1 MNMHTQL
8 DVEQATTTFKD
19 KKRHLWLLGLAV
31 PTIAM
36 SGLAGYQFGPKKTKK
51 FFASFGPLFIHGVI
65 PALDKLIGEDT
76 ENPPLDAIADL
87 EADPYY
93 SRIVKLFIPLQY
105 ATNIYGTYLASCK
118 DTSLADQALLGTL
131 VGMVNGIAINTA
143 HELSHKSGRLEHYLS
158 HLALAPSGYNH
169 FRIEHPYGHHRRVA
183 TPEDP
188 ASSRLGE
195 TFWKFLPRT
204 VIGSFKSAIEIE
216 KNRLE
221 RKKLPFFCKE
231 NELIHGW
238 AMSAVYHA
246 AMFSKFGVRSVPFQ
260 VTQAAYAITLF
271 ESVNYIEHYG
281 LKREKKANGQ
291 YERTLPEHSWNNNN
305 VVTNL
310 FLYQLQRHSDHHA
323 NPTRSFQTL
332 RHFEDAPQL
341 PGGYGA
347 MILPA
352 FIPSWLSKIMD
363 DRVVEHYKGN
373 MEKINIHPDAK
384 EKILEKYAEQVEVEA
399 A

>member
-1 MNMHTQL
+1 MNMHAQL
-8 DVEQATTTFKD
+8 DVEQTTTPFKD

-31 PTIAM
+31 PAIAM
-36 SGLAGYQFGPKKTKK
+36 SGLAGYQFGPKKSKK

-65 PALDKLIGEDT
+65 PTLDKLIGEDT

-105 ATNIYGTYLASCK
+105 ATNVYGGYLASRK
-118 DTSLADQALLGTL
+118 STSVADQVLLGTL

-143 HELSHKSGRLEHYLS
+143 HELSHKNGRLEHYLS

-216 KNRLE
+216 KKRLE

-238 AMSAVYHA
+238 AMSAIYHGL
-246 AMFSKFGVRSVPFQ
+246 MFKKFGIRSVPFQ
-260 VTQAAYAITLF
+260 LTQATHAVTLF
-271 ESVNYIEHYG
+271 EAVNYIEYYG
-281 LKREKKANGQ
+281 LKREKKEIRQ
-291 YERTLPEHSWNNNN
+291 YERTLPAHSWNNNN
-305 VVTNL
+305 LVTNL

-323 NPTRSFQTL
+323 YPTRSFQTL
-332 RHFEDAPQL
+332 RHFENAPQL
-341 PGGYGA
+341 PAGYGA
-347 MILPA
+347 MLLPA
-352 FIPSWLSKIMD
+352 FIPTWWSKIMD
-363 DRVVEHYKGN
+363 DRVVEHYNGDLSKVN
-373 MEKINIHPDAK
+373 LHPDA
-384 EKILEKYAEQVEVEA
+384 EARIYEKYAEEIDMI
-399 A
+399 

>member
-1 MNMHTQL
+1 MNMHAQL
-8 DVEQATTTFKD
+8 DVEQTTTPFKD

-31 PTIAM
+31 PAIAM
-36 SGLAGYQFGPKKTKK
+36 SELAGYQFGPKKSKK

-65 PALDKLIGEDT
+65 PTLDKLIGEDT

-105 ATNIYGTYLASCK
+105 ATNVYGAYLASRK
-118 DTSLADQALLGTL
+118 GTSVADQVLLGTL

-143 HELSHKSGRLEHYLS
+143 HELSHKNGRLEHYLS

-216 KNRLE
+216 KKRLE

-238 AMSAVYHA
+238 AMSAIYHGL
-246 AMFSKFGVRSVPFQ
+246 MFKKFGMRSVPFQ
-260 VTQAAYAITLF
+260 LTQATYAVTLF
-271 ESVNYIEHYG
+271 EAVNYIEHYG
-281 LKREKKANGQ
+281 LKREKKENGQ

-305 VVTNL
+305 LVTNL

-323 NPTRSFQTL
+323 YPTRSFQTL
-332 RHFEDAPQL
+332 RHFENAPQL
-341 PGGYGA
+341 PAGYGA
-347 MILPA
+347 MLLPA
-352 FIPSWLSKIMD
+352 SIPTWWSKIMD
-363 DRVVEHYKGN
+363 DRVVEHYNGDLSKVN
-373 MEKINIHPDAK
+373 LHPDA
-384 EKILEKYAEQVEVEA
+384 EARIYEKYAEEIDMI
-399 A
+399 

>member
-1 MNMHTQL
+1 MNMHAQL
-8 DVEQATTTFKD
+8 DVEQTTTPFKD

-31 PTIAM
+31 PAIAM
-36 SGLAGYQFGPKKTKK
+36 NGLAGYQFGPKKSKK

-65 PALDKLIGEDT
+65 PTLDKLIGEDT

-105 ATNIYGTYLASCK
+105 ATNVYGGYLASRK
-118 DTSLADQALLGTL
+118 GTSVADQVLLGTL

-143 HELSHKSGRLEHYLS
+143 HELSHKNGRLEHYLS

-216 KNRLE
+216 KKRLE

-238 AMSAVYHA
+238 AMSAIYHGL
-246 AMFSKFGVRSVPFQ
+246 MFKKFGIRSVPFQ
-260 VTQAAYAITLF
+260 LTQATYAVTLF
-271 ESVNYIEHYG
+271 EAVNYIEHYG
-281 LKREKKANGQ
+281 LKREKKENGQ

-305 VVTNL
+305 LVTNL

-323 NPTRSFQTL
+323 YPTRSFQTL
-332 RHFEDAPQL
+332 RHFENAPQL
-341 PGGYGA
+341 PAGYGA
-347 MILPA
+347 MLLPA
-352 FIPSWLSKIMD
+352 FIPTWWSKIMD
-363 DRVVEHYKGN
+363 DRVVEHYNGDLSKVN
-373 MEKINIHPDAK
+373 LHPDA
-384 EKILEKYAEQVEVEA
+384 EARIYEKYAEEIDMI
-399 A
+399 

>member
-1 MNMHTQL
+1 MNMHAQL
-8 DVEQATTTFKD
+8 DVEQTTTPFKD

-31 PTIAM
+31 PAIAM
-36 SGLAGYQFGPKKTKK
+36 SGLAGYQFGPKKSKK

-65 PALDKLIGEDT
+65 PTLDKLIGEDT

-105 ATNIYGTYLASCK
+105 ATNVYGAYLASRK
-118 DTSLADQALLGTL
+118 GTSVADQVLLGTL

-143 HELSHKSGRLEHYLS
+143 HELSHKNGRLEHYLS

-216 KNRLE
+216 KKRLE

-238 AMSAVYHA
+238 TMSAIYHGL
-246 AMFSKFGVRSVPFQ
+246 MFKKFGMRSVPFQ
-260 VTQAAYAITLF
+260 LTQATYAVTLF
-271 ESVNYIEHYG
+271 EAVNYIEHYG
-281 LKREKKANGQ
+281 LKREKKENGQ

-305 VVTNL
+305 LVTNL

-323 NPTRSFQTL
+323 YPTRSFQTL
-332 RHFEDAPQL
+332 RHFENAPQL
-341 PGGYGA
+341 PAGYGA
-347 MILPA
+347 MLLPA
-352 FIPSWLSKIMD
+352 FIPAWWSKIMD
-363 DRVVEHYKGN
+363 DRVVEHYNGDLSKVN
-373 MEKINIHPDAK
+373 LHPDA
-384 EKILEKYAEQVEVEA
+384 EARIYEKYAEEIDMI
-399 A
+399 

>member
-1 MNMHTQL
+1 MNMHAQL
-8 DVEQATTTFKD
+8 DVEQTTTPFKD

-31 PTIAM
+31 PAIAM
-36 SGLAGYQFGPKKTKK
+36 SGLAGYQFGPKKSKK

-65 PALDKLIGEDT
+65 PTLDKLIGEDT

-105 ATNIYGTYLASCK
+105 ATNVYGAYLASRK
-118 DTSLADQALLGTL
+118 GTSVADQVLLGTL

-143 HELSHKSGRLEHYLS
+143 HELSHKNGRLEHYLS

-216 KNRLE
+216 KKRLE

-238 AMSAVYHA
+238 AMSTIYHGL
-246 AMFSKFGVRSVPFQ
+246 MFKKFGMLSVPFQ
-260 VTQAAYAITLF
+260 LTQATYAVTLF
-271 ESVNYIEHYG
+271 EAVNYIEHYG
-281 LKREKKANGQ
+281 LKREKKENGQ

-305 VVTNL
+305 LVTNL

-323 NPTRSFQTL
+323 YPTRSFQTL
-332 RHFEDAPQL
+332 RHFENAPQL
-341 PGGYGA
+341 PAGYGA
-347 MILPA
+347 MLLPA
-352 FIPSWLSKIMD
+352 FIPAWWSKIMD
-363 DRVVEHYKGN
+363 ERVVEHYNGDLSKVN
-373 MEKINIHPDAK
+373 LHPDA
-384 EKILEKYAEQVEVEA
+384 EARIYEKYAEEIDMI
-399 A
+399 

>member
-1 MNMHTQL
+1 MNMHAQL
-8 DVEQATTTFKD
+8 DVEQTTTPFKD

-31 PTIAM
+31 PAIAM
-36 SGLAGYQFGPKKTKK
+36 SGLAGYQFGPKKSKK

-65 PALDKLIGEDT
+65 PTLDKLIGEDT

-105 ATNIYGTYLASCK
+105 ATNVYGGYLASRK
-118 DTSLADQALLGTL
+118 GTSVADQVLLGTL

-143 HELSHKSGRLEHYLS
+143 HELSHKNGRLEHYLS

-216 KNRLE
+216 KKRLE

-238 AMSAVYHA
+238 AMSAIYHGL
-246 AMFSKFGVRSVPFQ
+246 MFKKFGMRSVPFQ
-260 VTQAAYAITLF
+260 LTQATYAVTLF
-271 ESVNYIEHYG
+271 EAVNYIEHYG
-281 LKREKKANGQ
+281 LKREKKENGQ

-305 VVTNL
+305 LVTNL

-323 NPTRSFQTL
+323 YPTRSFQTL
-332 RHFEDAPQL
+332 RHFENAPQL
-341 PGGYGA
+341 PAGYGA
-347 MILPA
+347 MLLPA
-352 FIPSWLSKIMD
+352 FIPTWWSKIMD
-363 DRVVEHYKGN
+363 DRVVEHYNGDLSKVN
-373 MEKINIHPDAK
+373 LHPDA
-384 EKILEKYAEQVEVEA
+384 EARIYEKYAEEIDMI
-399 A
+399 

>member
-1 MNMHTQL
+1 MNMHAQL
-8 DVEQATTTFKD
+8 DVEQTTTPFMD

-31 PTIAM
+31 PAIAM
-36 SGLAGYQFGPKKTKK
+36 SGLAGYQFGPKKSKK

-65 PALDKLIGEDT
+65 PTLDKLIGEDT

-105 ATNIYGTYLASCK
+105 ATNVYGAYLASRK
-118 DTSLADQALLGTL
+118 GTSVADQVLLGTL

-143 HELSHKSGRLEHYLS
+143 HELSHKNGHLEHYLS

-216 KNRLE
+216 KKRLE

-238 AMSAVYHA
+238 AMSAIYHGL
-246 AMFSKFGVRSVPFQ
+246 MFKKFGMRSVPFQ
-260 VTQAAYAITLF
+260 LTQATYAVTLF
-271 ESVNYIEHYG
+271 EAVNYIEHYG
-281 LKREKKANGQ
+281 LKREKNENGQ

-305 VVTNL
+305 LVTNL

-323 NPTRSFQTL
+323 YPTRSFQTL
-332 RHFEDAPQL
+332 RHFENAPQL
-341 PGGYGA
+341 PAGYGA
-347 MILPA
+347 MLLPA
-352 FIPSWLSKIMD
+352 FIPAWWSKIMD
-363 DRVVEHYKGN
+363 DRVVEHYNGDLSKVN
-373 MEKINIHPDAK
+373 LHPDA
-384 EKILEKYAEQVEVEA
+384 EARIYEKYAEEIDMI
-399 A
+399 

>member
-8 DVEQATTTFKD
+8 DVEQTTTPFKD

-31 PTIAM
+31 PAIAM
-36 SGLAGYQFGPKKTKK
+36 SGLAGYQFGPKKSKK

-65 PALDKLIGEDT
+65 PTLDKLIGEDT

-105 ATNIYGTYLASCK
+105 ATNFYGAYLASRK
-118 DTSLADQALLGTL
+118 GTSVADQVLLGTL

-143 HELSHKSGRLEHYLS
+143 HELSHKNGRLEHYLS

-216 KNRLE
+216 KKRLE

-238 AMSAVYHA
+238 AMSAIYHGL
-246 AMFSKFGVRSVPFQ
+246 MFKKFGMRSVPFQ
-260 VTQAAYAITLF
+260 LTQATYAVTLF
-271 ESVNYIEHYG
+271 EAVNYIEHYG
-281 LKREKKANGQ
+281 LKREKKENGQ

-305 VVTNL
+305 LVTNL

-323 NPTRSFQTL
+323 YPTRSFQTL
-332 RHFEDAPQL
+332 RHFENAPQL
-341 PGGYGA
+341 PAGYGA
-347 MILPA
+347 MLLPA
-352 FIPSWLSKIMD
+352 FIPTWWSKIMD
-363 DRVVEHYKGN
+363 DRVVEHYNGDLSKVN
-373 MEKINIHPDAK
+373 LHPDA
-384 EKILEKYAEQVEVEA
+384 EARIYEKYAEEIDMI
-399 A
+399 

>member
-1 MNMHTQL
+1 MNMHAQL
-8 DVEQATTTFKD
+8 DVEQTTTPFKD

-31 PTIAM
+31 PAIAM
-36 SGLAGYQFGPKKTKK
+36 SELAGYQFGPKKSKK

-65 PALDKLIGEDT
+65 PTLDKLIGEDT

-105 ATNIYGTYLASCK
+105 ATNVYGAYLASRK
-118 DTSLADQALLGTL
+118 GTSVADQVLLGTL

-143 HELSHKSGRLEHYLS
+143 HELSHKNGRLEHYLS

-216 KNRLE
+216 KKRLE

-238 AMSAVYHA
+238 AMSAIYHGL
-246 AMFSKFGVRSVPFQ
+246 MFKKFGMRSVPFQ
-260 VTQAAYAITLF
+260 LTQATYAVTLF
-271 ESVNYIEHYG
+271 EAVNYIEHYG
-281 LKREKKANGQ
+281 LKREKKENGQ

-305 VVTNL
+305 LVTNL

-323 NPTRSFQTL
+323 YPTRSFQTL
-332 RHFEDAPQL
+332 RHFENAPQL
-341 PGGYGA
+341 PAGYGA
-347 MILPA
+347 MLLPA
-352 FIPSWLSKIMD
+352 FIPTWWSKIMD
-363 DRVVEHYKGN
+363 DRVVEHYNGDLSKVN
-373 MEKINIHPDAK
+373 LHPDA
-384 EKILEKYAEQVEVEA
+384 EARIYEKYAEEIDMI
-399 A
+399 

>member
-8 DVEQATTTFKD
+8 DVEQTTTPFKD

-31 PTIAM
+31 PAIAM
-36 SGLAGYQFGPKKTKK
+36 SGLAGYQFGPKKSKK

-65 PALDKLIGEDT
+65 PTLDKLIGEDT

-105 ATNIYGTYLASCK
+105 ATNVYGAYLASRK
-118 DTSLADQALLGTL
+118 GTSVADQVLLGTL

-143 HELSHKSGRLEHYLS
+143 HELSHKNGRLEHYLS

-216 KNRLE
+216 KKRLE

-238 AMSAVYHA
+238 AMSAIYHGL
-246 AMFSKFGVRSVPFQ
+246 MFKKFGMRSVPFQ
-260 VTQAAYAITLF
+260 LTQATYAVTLF
-271 ESVNYIEHYG
+271 EAVNYIEHYG
-281 LKREKKANGQ
+281 LKREKKENGQ
-291 YERTLPEHSWNNNN
+291 YERTSPEHSWNNNN
-305 VVTNL
+305 LVTNL

-323 NPTRSFQTL
+323 YPTRSFQTL
-332 RHFEDAPQL
+332 RHFENAPQL
-341 PGGYGA
+341 PAGYGA
-347 MILPA
+347 MLLPA
-352 FIPSWLSKIMD
+352 FIPAWWSKIMD
-363 DRVVEHYKGN
+363 DRVVEHYNGDLSKVN
-373 MEKINIHPDAK
+373 LHPDA
-384 EKILEKYAEQVEVEA
+384 EARIYEKYAEEIDMI
-399 A
+399 

>member
-1 MNMHTQL
+1 MNMHAQL
-8 DVEQATTTFKD
+8 DVEQTTTPFKD

-31 PTIAM
+31 PAIAM
-36 SGLAGYQFGPKKTKK
+36 SGLAGYQFGPKKSKK

-65 PALDKLIGEDT
+65 PTLDKLIGEDT

-105 ATNIYGTYLASCK
+105 ATNVYGAYLASRK
-118 DTSLADQALLGTL
+118 GTSVADQVLLGTL

-143 HELSHKSGRLEHYLS
+143 HELSHKNGRLEHYLS

-204 VIGSFKSAIEIE
+204 VMGSFKSAIEIE
-216 KNRLE
+216 RKRLE

-238 AMSAVYHA
+238 AMSAIYHGL
-246 AMFSKFGVRSVPFQ
+246 MFKKFGMRSIPFQ
-260 VTQAAYAITLF
+260 LTQATYAVTLF
-271 ESVNYIEHYG
+271 EAVNYIEHYG
-281 LKREKKANGQ
+281 LKREKKENGQ

-305 VVTNL
+305 LVTNL

-323 NPTRSFQTL
+323 YPTRSFQTL
-332 RHFEDAPQL
+332 RHFENAPQL
-341 PGGYGA
+341 PAGYGA
-347 MILPA
+347 MLLPA
-352 FIPSWLSKIMD
+352 FIPAWWSKIMD
-363 DRVVEHYKGN
+363 DRVVEHYNGDLSKVN
-373 MEKINIHPDAK
+373 LHPDA
-384 EKILEKYAEQVEVEA
+384 EARIYEKYAEEIDMI
-399 A
+399 

>member
-1 MNMHTQL
+1 MNMHAQL
-8 DVEQATTTFKD
+8 DVEQTTTPFKD

-31 PTIAM
+31 PAIAM
-36 SGLAGYQFGPKKTKK
+36 SGLAGYQFGPKKSKK

-65 PALDKLIGEDT
+65 PTLDKLIGEDT

-105 ATNIYGTYLASCK
+105 ATNVYGGYLASRK
-118 DTSLADQALLGTL
+118 GTSVADQVLLGTL

-143 HELSHKSGRLEHYLS
+143 HELSHKNGRLEHYLS

-216 KNRLE
+216 KKRLE

-238 AMSAVYHA
+238 VMSAIYHGL
-246 AMFSKFGVRSVPFQ
+246 MFKKFGMRSVPFQ
-260 VTQAAYAITLF
+260 LTQATYAVTLF
-271 ESVNYIEHYG
+271 EAVNYIEHYG
-281 LKREKKANGQ
+281 LKREKKENGQ

-305 VVTNL
+305 LVTNL

-323 NPTRSFQTL
+323 YPTRSFQTL
-332 RHFEDAPQL
+332 RHFENAPQL
-341 PGGYGA
+341 PAGYGA
-347 MILPA
+347 MLLPA
-352 FIPSWLSKIMD
+352 FIPTWWSKIMD
-363 DRVVEHYKGN
+363 DRVVEHYNGDLSKVN
-373 MEKINIHPDAK
+373 LHPDA
-384 EKILEKYAEQVEVEA
+384 EARIYEKYAEEIDMI
-399 A
+399 

>member
-1 MNMHTQL
+1 MNMHAQL
-8 DVEQATTTFKD
+8 DVEQTTTPFKD

-31 PTIAM
+31 PAIAM
-36 SGLAGYQFGPKKTKK
+36 SGLAGYQFGPKKSKK

-65 PALDKLIGEDT
+65 PTLDKLIGEDT

-87 EADPYY
+87 EADQYY

-105 ATNIYGTYLASCK
+105 ATNVYGGYLASRK
-118 DTSLADQALLGTL
+118 GTSVADQVLLGTL

-143 HELSHKSGRLEHYLS
+143 HELSHKNGRLEHYLS

-216 KNRLE
+216 KKRLE

-238 AMSAVYHA
+238 AMSAIYHGL
-246 AMFSKFGVRSVPFQ
+246 MFKKFGMRSVPFQ
-260 VTQAAYAITLF
+260 LTQATYAVTLF
-271 ESVNYIEHYG
+271 EAVNYIEHYG
-281 LKREKKANGQ
+281 LKREKKENGQ

-305 VVTNL
+305 LVTNL

-323 NPTRSFQTL
+323 YPTRSFQTL
-332 RHFEDAPQL
+332 RHFENAPQL
-341 PGGYGA
+341 PAGYGA
-347 MILPA
+347 MLLPA
-352 FIPSWLSKIMD
+352 FIPTWWSKIMD
-363 DRVVEHYKGN
+363 DRVVEHYNGDLSKVN
-373 MEKINIHPDAK
+373 LHPDA
-384 EKILEKYAEQVEVEA
+384 EARIYEKYAEEIDMI
-399 A
+399 

>member
-1 MNMHTQL
+1 
-8 DVEQATTTFKD
+8 
-19 KKRHLWLLGLAV
+19 
-31 PTIAM
+31 
-36 SGLAGYQFGPKKTKK
+36 
-51 FFASFGPLFIHGVI
+51 VI
-65 PALDKLIGEDT
+65 PTLDKLIGEDT

-105 ATNIYGTYLASCK
+105 ATNVYGGYLASRK
-118 DTSLADQALLGTL
+118 GTSVADQVLLGTL

-143 HELSHKSGRLEHYLS
+143 HELSHKNGRLEHYLS

-216 KNRLE
+216 KKRLE

-238 AMSAVYHA
+238 AMSC
-246 AMFSKFGVRSVPFQ
+246 
-260 VTQAAYAITLF
+260 
-271 ESVNYIEHYG
+271 
-281 LKREKKANGQ
+281 
-291 YERTLPEHSWNNNN
+291 
-305 VVTNL
+305 NL
-310 FLYQLQRHSDHHA
+310 
-323 NPTRSFQTL
+323 
-332 RHFEDAPQL
+332 
-341 PGGYGA
+341 
-347 MILPA
+347 
-352 FIPSWLSKIMD
+352 SWLD
-363 DRVVEHYKGN
+363 V
-373 MEKINIHPDAK
+373 
-384 EKILEKYAEQVEVEA
+384 
-399 A
+399 

>member
-105 ATNIYGTYLASCK
+105 ATNIYGTYLASRK

-158 HLALAPSGYNH
+158 HLALALSGYNH

-188 ASSRLGE
+188 ASSRIGE

-260 VTQAAYAITLF
+260 VIQAAYAITLF

-281 LKREKKANGQ
+281 LKREKK
-291 YERTLPEHSWNNNN
+291 
-305 VVTNL
+305 
-310 FLYQLQRHSDHHA
+310 
-323 NPTRSFQTL
+323 
-332 RHFEDAPQL
+332 
-341 PGGYGA
+341 
-347 MILPA
+347 
-352 FIPSWLSKIMD
+352 
-363 DRVVEHYKGN
+363 
-373 MEKINIHPDAK
+373 
-384 EKILEKYAEQVEVEA
+384 
-399 A
+399 

>member
-1 MNMHTQL
+1 MNMHAQL
-8 DVEQATTTFKD
+8 DVEQTTTPFKD

-31 PTIAM
+31 PAIAM
-36 SGLAGYQFGPKKTKK
+36 SGLAGYQFGPKKSKI

-65 PALDKLIGEDT
+65 PTLDKLIGEDT

-105 ATNIYGTYLASCK
+105 ATNVYGAYLASRK
-118 DTSLADQALLGTL
+118 GTSVADQVLLGTL

-143 HELSHKSGRLEHYLS
+143 HELSHKNGRLEHYLS

-216 KNRLE
+216 KKRLE

-238 AMSAVYHA
+238 AMSAIYHGL
-246 AMFSKFGVRSVPFQ
+246 MFKKFGMRSVPFQ
-260 VTQAAYAITLF
+260 LTQATYAVTLF
-271 ESVNYIEHYG
+271 EAVNYIEHYG
-281 LKREKKANGQ
+281 LKREKKENGQ

-305 VVTNL
+305 LVTNL

-323 NPTRSFQTL
+323 YPTRSFQTL
-332 RHFEDAPQL
+332 RHFENAPQL
-341 PGGYGA
+341 PAGYGA
-347 MILPA
+347 MLLPA
-352 FIPSWLSKIMD
+352 FIPAWWSKIMD
-363 DRVVEHYKGN
+363 DRVVEHYNGDLSKVN
-373 MEKINIHPDAK
+373 LHPDA
-384 EKILEKYAEQVEVEA
+384 EARIYEKYAEEIDMI
-399 A
+399 

>member
-1 MNMHTQL
+1 MNMHAQL
-8 DVEQATTTFKD
+8 DVEQTTTPFKD

-31 PTIAM
+31 PAIAM
-36 SGLAGYQFGPKKTKK
+36 SGLAGYQFGPKKSKK

-65 PALDKLIGEDT
+65 PTLDKLIGEDT

-105 ATNIYGTYLASCK
+105 ATNVYGAYLASRK
-118 DTSLADQALLGTL
+118 GTSVADQVLLGTL

-143 HELSHKSGRLEHYLS
+143 HELSHKNGRLEHYLS

-216 KNRLE
+216 KKRLE

-238 AMSAVYHA
+238 AMSAIYHGL
-246 AMFSKFGVRSVPFQ
+246 MFKKFGIRSVPFQ
-260 VTQAAYAITLF
+260 LTQATYAVTLF
-271 ESVNYIEHYG
+271 EAVNYIEHYG
-281 LKREKKANGQ
+281 LKREKKENGQ

-305 VVTNL
+305 LVTNL

-323 NPTRSFQTL
+323 YPTRSFQTL
-332 RHFEDAPQL
+332 RHFENAPQL
-341 PGGYGA
+341 PAGYGA
-347 MILPA
+347 MLLPA
-352 FIPSWLSKIMD
+352 FIPTWWSKIMD
-363 DRVVEHYKGN
+363 DRVVEHYNGDLSKVN
-373 MEKINIHPDAK
+373 LHPDA
-384 EKILEKYAEQVEVEA
+384 EARIYEKYAEEIDMI
-399 A
+399 

>member
-1 MNMHTQL
+1 MNMHAQL
-8 DVEQATTTFKD
+8 DVEQTTTPFKD

-31 PTIAM
+31 PAIAM
-36 SGLAGYQFGPKKTKK
+36 SGLAGYQFGPKKSKK

-65 PALDKLIGEDT
+65 PTLDKLIGEDT

-105 ATNIYGTYLASCK
+105 ATNVYGAYLASRK
-118 DTSLADQALLGTL
+118 GTSVADQVLLGTL

-143 HELSHKSGRLEHYLS
+143 HELSHKNGRLEHYLS

-216 KNRLE
+216 KKRLE

-238 AMSAVYHA
+238 AMSTIYHGL
-246 AMFSKFGVRSVPFQ
+246 MFKKFGMLSVPFQ
-260 VTQAAYAITLF
+260 FTQATYAVTLF
-271 ESVNYIEHYG
+271 EAVNYIEHYG
-281 LKREKKANGQ
+281 LKREKKENGQ

-305 VVTNL
+305 LVTNL

-323 NPTRSFQTL
+323 YPTRSFQTL
-332 RHFEDAPQL
+332 RHFENAPQL
-341 PGGYGA
+341 PAGYGA
-347 MILPA
+347 MLLPA
-352 FIPSWLSKIMD
+352 FIPAWWSKIMD
-363 DRVVEHYKGN
+363 DRVVEHYNGDLSKVN
-373 MEKINIHPDAK
+373 LHPDA
-384 EKILEKYAEQVEVEA
+384 EARIYEKYAEEIDMI
-399 A
+399 

>member
-1 MNMHTQL
+1 MNMHAQL
-8 DVEQATTTFKD
+8 DVEQTTTPFKD

-31 PTIAM
+31 PAIAM
-36 SGLAGYQFGPKKTKK
+36 SGLAGYQFGPKKLKK

-65 PALDKLIGEDT
+65 PTLDKLIGEDT

-93 SRIVKLFIPLQY
+93 SRVVKLFIPLQY
-105 ATNIYGTYLASCK
+105 ATNVYGGYLASRK
-118 DTSLADQALLGTL
+118 GTSVADQVLLGTL

-143 HELSHKSGRLEHYLS
+143 HELSHKNGRLEHYLS

-216 KNRLE
+216 KKRLE

-238 AMSAVYHA
+238 AMSAIYHGL
-246 AMFSKFGVRSVPFQ
+246 MFKKFGIRSVPFQ
-260 VTQAAYAITLF
+260 LTQATYAVTLF
-271 ESVNYIEHYG
+271 EAVNYIEHYG
-281 LKREKKANGQ
+281 LKREKKENGQ

-305 VVTNL
+305 LVTNL

-323 NPTRSFQTL
+323 YPTRSFQTL
-332 RHFEDAPQL
+332 RHFENAPQL
-341 PGGYGA
+341 PAGYGA
-347 MILPA
+347 MLLPA
-352 FIPSWLSKIMD
+352 FIPTWWSKIMD
-363 DRVVEHYKGN
+363 DRVVEHYNGDLSKVN
-373 MEKINIHPDAK
+373 LHPDA
-384 EKILEKYAEQVEVEA
+384 EARIYEKYAEEIDMI
-399 A
+399 

>member
-31 PTIAM
+31 PAIAM
-36 SGLAGYQFGPKKTKK
+36 SGLAGYQFGPKKSKK

-65 PALDKLIGEDT
+65 PTLDKLIGEDT

-105 ATNIYGTYLASCK
+105 ATNVYGGYLASRK
-118 DTSLADQALLGTL
+118 GTSVADQVLLGTL
-131 VGMVNGIAINTA
+131 VGMVNGIEINTA
-143 HELSHKSGRLEHYLS
+143 HELSHKNGRLEHYLS

-195 TFWKFLPRT
+195 TLWKFLPRT

-216 KNRLE
+216 KKRLE

-238 AMSAVYHA
+238 VMSAIYHGL
-246 AMFSKFGVRSVPFQ
+246 MFKKFGMRSVPFQ
-260 VTQAAYAITLF
+260 LTQATYAVTLF
-271 ESVNYIEHYG
+271 EAVNYIEHYG
-281 LKREKKANGQ
+281 LKREKKENGQ

-305 VVTNL
+305 LVTNL

-323 NPTRSFQTL
+323 YPTRSFQTL
-332 RHFEDAPQL
+332 RHFENAPQL
-341 PGGYGA
+341 PAGYGA
-347 MILPA
+347 MLLPA
-352 FIPSWLSKIMD
+352 FIPAWWSKIMD
-363 DRVVEHYKGN
+363 DRVVEHYNGDLSKVN
-373 MEKINIHPDAK
+373 LHPDA
-384 EKILEKYAEQVEVEA
+384 EARIYEKYAEEIDMI
-399 A
+399 

>member
-1 MNMHTQL
+1 
-8 DVEQATTTFKD
+8 
-19 KKRHLWLLGLAV
+19 
-31 PTIAM
+31 M
-36 SGLAGYQFGPKKTKK
+36 SGLAGYQFGPKKSKK

-65 PALDKLIGEDT
+65 PTLDKLIGEDT

-105 ATNIYGTYLASCK
+105 ATNVYGAYLASRK
-118 DTSLADQALLGTL
+118 GTSVADQVLLGTL

-143 HELSHKSGRLEHYLS
+143 HELSHKNGRLEHYLS

-216 KNRLE
+216 KKRLE

-238 AMSAVYHA
+238 AMSAIYHGL
-246 AMFSKFGVRSVPFQ
+246 MFKKFGMRSVPFQ
-260 VTQAAYAITLF
+260 LTQATYAVTLF
-271 ESVNYIEHYG
+271 EAVNYIEHYG
-281 LKREKKANGQ
+281 LKREKKENGQ

-305 VVTNL
+305 LVTNL

-323 NPTRSFQTL
+323 YPTRSFQTL
-332 RHFEDAPQL
+332 RHFENAPQL
-341 PGGYGA
+341 PAGYGA
-347 MILPA
+347 MLLPA
-352 FIPSWLSKIMD
+352 FIPTWWSKIMD
-363 DRVVEHYKGN
+363 DRVVEHYNGDLSKVN
-373 MEKINIHPDAK
+373 LHPDA
-384 EKILEKYAEQVEVEA
+384 EARIYEKYAEEIDML
-399 A
+399 

>member
-1 MNMHTQL
+1 MNMHAQL
-8 DVEQATTTFKD
+8 DVEQTTTPFKD
-19 KKRHLWLLGLAV
+19 KKRDLWLLGLAV
-31 PTIAM
+31 PAIAM
-36 SGLAGYQFGPKKTKK
+36 SGLAGYQFGPKKSKK

-65 PALDKLIGEDT
+65 PTLDKLIGEDT

-105 ATNIYGTYLASCK
+105 ATNVYGAYLASRK
-118 DTSLADQALLGTL
+118 GTSVADQVLLGTL

-143 HELSHKSGRLEHYLS
+143 HELSHKNGRLEHYLS

-216 KNRLE
+216 KKRLE

-238 AMSAVYHA
+238 AMSAIYHGL
-246 AMFSKFGVRSVPFQ
+246 MFKKFGMRSVPFQ
-260 VTQAAYAITLF
+260 LTQATYAVTLF
-271 ESVNYIEHYG
+271 EAVNYIEHYG
-281 LKREKKANGQ
+281 LKREKKENGQ

-305 VVTNL
+305 LVTNL

-323 NPTRSFQTL
+323 YPTRSFQTL
-332 RHFEDAPQL
+332 RHFENAPQL
-341 PGGYGA
+341 PAGYGA
-347 MILPA
+347 MLLPA
-352 FIPSWLSKIMD
+352 FIPAWWSKIMD
-363 DRVVEHYKGN
+363 DRVVEHYNGDLSKVN
-373 MEKINIHPDAK
+373 LHPDA
-384 EKILEKYAEQVEVEA
+384 EARIYEKYAEEIDMI
-399 A
+399 

>member
-1 MNMHTQL
+1 MI
-8 DVEQATTTFKD
+8 
-19 KKRHLWLLGLAV
+19 
-31 PTIAM
+31 PT
-36 SGLAGYQFGPKKTKK
+36 
-51 FFASFGPLFIHGVI
+51 
-65 PALDKLIGEDT
+65 LDKLIGEDT

-105 ATNIYGTYLASCK
+105 ATNVYGAYLASRK
-118 DTSLADQALLGTL
+118 GTSVADQVLLGTL

-143 HELSHKSGRLEHYLS
+143 HELSHKNGRLEHYLS

-216 KNRLE
+216 KKRLE

-238 AMSAVYHA
+238 AMSAIYHGL
-246 AMFSKFGVRSVPFQ
+246 MFKKFGMRSVPFQ
-260 VTQAAYAITLF
+260 LTQATYAVTLF
-271 ESVNYIEHYG
+271 EAVNYIEHYG
-281 LKREKKANGQ
+281 LKREKKENGQ

-305 VVTNL
+305 LVTNL

-323 NPTRSFQTL
+323 YSTRSFQTL
-332 RHFEDAPQL
+332 RHFENAPQL
-341 PGGYGA
+341 PAGYGA
-347 MILPA
+347 MLLPA
-352 FIPSWLSKIMD
+352 FIPTWWSKIMD
-363 DRVVEHYKGN
+363 DRVVEHYNGDLSKVN
-373 MEKINIHPDAK
+373 LHPDA
-384 EKILEKYAEQVEVEA
+384 EARIYEKYAEEIDMI
-399 A
+399 